1 MSISL
6 VETAGRRI
14 TGRQL
19 RWGALALI
27 VTAQFMVILDVAI
40 VNVALPSIKSDLGF
54 SQESL
59 QWVVSAYAIFFGG
72 ALLLGGRLGDLL
84 GRRRLFVAGLAVFGA
99 SSLLCGLAWSEA
111 SLITFRALQGL
122 GGAMLAPAA
131 LALLM
136 TTFAEG
142 RERNV
147 ALGIYGAA
155 AGSGAAV
162 GVLLGGVLTSYLSWP
177 WIFFVNVPVA
187 LAAIALTPLLLRE
200 SRAENALRHFDV
212 AGATSITAGLMILVY
227 ALTRAT
233 TDGWATAT
241 TIGLLAA
248 SAVLVLSFI
257 AIELRSKAP
266 LLPLRIFRI
275 RSLAAANA
283 AMVIIGSVTF
293 SEFFLLTLYL
303 QDILH
308 YSAIQ
313 TGVAFSGFAISVVV
327 ASNLAQAVVSR
338 FGIRATLTAGIL
350 ASAAFGC
357 VADATAARRPLLLGH
372 VPGLRARRPRP
383 RLLVRAA
390 HDREPRGRRAC
401 RCGHR
406 LGPRQ
411 HEPPDR
417 RSDRSRRDERDRR
430 NVDRQLRRCSPRGRS
445 GECSRARPRLPDHPL
460 RAHGAPG
467 RRCRH
472 RRRLDQA
479 AACCPGTGAPGRA
492 RRPEGGSMT
501 SAVLNADTPALL
513 NREIDDLLLQM
524 RGLAVVRDILSSRGA
539 SSAEIMAHTQELES
553 VRSRL
558 TELIS
563 GT

>member
-1 MSISL
+1 
-6 VETAGRRI
+6 
-14 TGRQL
+14 
-19 RWGALALI
+19 
-27 VTAQFMVILDVAI
+27 MVILDVAI

-54 SQESL
+54 SQASL

-84 GRRRLFVAGLAVFGA
+84 GRRRLFVAGLAVFAA

-200 SRAENALRHFDV
+200 SRADNALRHFDV
-212 AGATSITAGLMILVY
+212 AGATSITAGLMLLVY

-338 FGIRATLTAGIL
+338 FGIRATLTAGIARL
-350 ASAAFGC
+350 GALGC
-357 VADATAARRPLLLGH
+357 VADATADRRPLLLGH

-417 RSDRSRRDERDRR
+417 RSDRPRRHERDRR
-430 NVDRQLRRCSPRGRS
+430 NVDRATTQMLTPGSARRAQPRSTTASRPPS
-445 GECSRARPRLPDHPL
+445 TCSRGSWSSVPSSPASGSSRSVPP
-460 RAHGAPG
+460 
-467 RRCRH
+467 RH
-472 RRRLDQA
+472 RRPRK
-479 AACCPGTGAPGRA
+479 
-492 RRPEGGSMT
+492 SST
-501 SAVLNADTPALL
+501 S
-513 NREIDDLLLQM
+513 
-524 RGLAVVRDILSSRGA
+524 
-539 SSAEIMAHTQELES
+539 
-553 VRSRL
+553 
-558 TELIS
+558 
-563 GT
+563 

>member
-1 MSISL
+1 MSLSL
-6 VETAGRRI
+6 VETAGRTVERMVD
-14 TGRQL
+14 RRHL
-19 RWGALALI
+19 RWSALALI

-54 SQESL
+54 SQASL

-84 GRRRLFVAGLAVFGA
+84 GRRRLFVAGLAVFAA
-99 SSLLCGLAWSEA
+99 SSLLCGLAWSEG
-111 SLITFRALQGL
+111 SLIAFRALQGL

-162 GVLLGGVLTSYLSWP
+162 GVLLGGVLTSYMSWP

-187 LAAIALTPLLLRE
+187 LVAIALTPVLLRE
-200 SRAENALRHFDV
+200 SRADNALRHFDV

-248 SAVLVLSFI
+248 SAVLVISFI

-266 LLPLRIFRI
+266 LLPLRIFKI

-283 AMVIIGSVTF
+283 AMLIIGAVTF

-313 TGVAFSGFAISVVV
+313 TGVAFSGFAVSVVV
-327 ASNLAQAVVSR
+327 ASNLAQVVVSR
-338 FGIRATLTAGIL
+338 FGIRATLTAGIV
-350 ASAAFGC
+350 ASALSVAWLTRLPIDGHYFWDLFPAFVLGGLGLGFSF
-357 VADATAARRPLLLGH
+357 VPLTIASLTGIERADAGIASGLVNTSRQIGGAIGLAAMS
-372 VPGLRARRPRP
+372 AI
-383 RLLVRAA
+383 AA
-390 HDREPRGRRAC
+390 MSTTNY
-401 RCGHR
+401 
-406 LGPRQ
+406 
-411 HEPPDR
+411 
-417 RSDRSRRDERDRR
+417 SDAH
-430 NVDRQLRRCSPRGRS
+430 S
-445 GECSRARPRLPDHPL
+445 GV
-460 RAHGAPG
+460 GAT
-467 RRCRH
+467 
-472 RRRLDQA
+472 DA
-479 AACCPGTGAPGRA
+479 AALDHGFQTALYVLTGLLIVG
-492 RRPEGGSMT
+492 
-501 SAVLNADTPALL
+501 AV
-513 NREIDDLLLQM
+513 I
-524 RGLAVVRDILSSRGA
+524 AVVGIKPQRAQAQTPRADLDVLKEA
-539 SSAEIMAHTQELES
+539 A
-553 VRSRL
+553 
-558 TELIS
+558 
-563 GT
+563 

>member
-6 VETAGRRI
+6 VEANKRESAARKHW
-14 TGRQL
+14 

-59 QWVVSAYAIFFGG
+59 QWVVTAYAIFFGG

-84 GRRRLFVAGLAVFGA
+84 GRRRLFVAGLTVFGA

-111 SLITFRALQGL
+111 SLIAFRSLQGL

-142 RERNV
+142 RERNA

-177 WIFFVNVPVA
+177 WIFFINVPVA
-187 LAAIALTPLLLRE
+187 LVAIALTPLLLRE

-212 AGATSITAGLMILVY
+212 AGATSITAGLMLLVY

-233 TDGWATAT
+233 TDGWASAT

-257 AIELRSKAP
+257 GIELRSKAP

-275 RSLAAANA
+275 RSLAAANV
-283 AMVIIGSVTF
+283 AMVIIGSATF
-293 SEFFLLTLYL
+293 AEFFLLTLYL
-303 QDILH
+303 QDVLH
-308 YSAIQ
+308 YTAVQ

-338 FGIRATLTAGIL
+338 FGIRATLTAGIAASAL
-350 ASAAFGC
+350 SVAWLTRLPIEGHYFWDMFPAFVLGGLGLGFSFVPLTIASLAGVERSDAGIASGLVNTSRQMGGAIGLAAMSAIAATSTANYADAHPGVGAASAAALDHGFQTTLYVLTG
-357 VADATAARRPLLLGH
+357 
-372 VPGLRARRPRP
+372 
-383 RLLVRAA
+383 LLVVGAVIAGVWIKPQRAA
-390 HDREPRGRRAC
+390 EA
-401 RCGHR
+401 
-406 LGPRQ
+406 Q
-411 HEPPDR
+411 
-417 RSDRSRRDERDRR
+417 
-430 NVDRQLRRCSPRGRS
+430 
-445 GECSRARPRLPDHPL
+445 
-460 RAHGAPG
+460 APQAE
-467 RRCRH
+467 
-472 RRRLDQA
+472 LDVLKEA
-479 AACCPGTGAPGRA
+479 A
-492 RRPEGGSMT
+492 
-501 SAVLNADTPALL
+501 
-513 NREIDDLLLQM
+513 
-524 RGLAVVRDILSSRGA
+524 
-539 SSAEIMAHTQELES
+539 
-553 VRSRL
+553 
-558 TELIS
+558 
-563 GT
+563 